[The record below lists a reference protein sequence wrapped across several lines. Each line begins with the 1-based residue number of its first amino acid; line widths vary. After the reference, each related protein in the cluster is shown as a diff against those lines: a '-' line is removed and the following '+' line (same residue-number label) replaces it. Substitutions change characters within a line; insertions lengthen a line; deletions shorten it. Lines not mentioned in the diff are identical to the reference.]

1 MDEKIIGLDKNKD
14 IDRRLEETTK
24 ELQREREKLMA
35 VIRMSGDL
43 IFEYDIAKDQM
54 HYAGPEEGSLYC
66 GQITE
71 GYTEQLLREVDN
83 RTDAVEQQLAEAL
96 HSGKPDICI
105 ELCKTDEEGNP
116 HWMKVIG
123 QTFYNEKKEPE
134 RVLGKVCDIDAQ
146 KKKERELQEKSQ
158 RDSLT
163 GLLNHSTIKQQ
174 ITHRLQKMKRG
185 QVGYLIVLDVDSF
198 KKINDTNGHLFGDA
212 VLCSFADEMNKL
224 FPEALKGRIGGDEF
238 VCYVE
243 NMPREELEEKLGQ
256 LNRCM
261 SDRYDDDKTGLH
273 ISCSL
278 GAAVTAGTVT
288 DYNLLFRWADA
299 ALYQVKSREKGAY
312 DLLEVKEGVA
322 LPGQSYLDSEENKED
337 EIVHKEAQ
345 FESAEDLVLFCMDLL
360 ENVPNL
366 TSALKVISERTCSFF
381 NIDDMIC
388 VEVNEAGPSIRY
400 QWNREEKKN
409 FVKRILH
416 PGVFEWDRIR
426 KRADESGAAIYRQSE
441 TPNIYKEEAESVM
454 IVMSTASKGL
464 KASVIFSD
472 RHTDRTW
479 EEEKNALCR
488 ISHQIFNRLRM
499 LKNAEKDQ
507 RELNRKLNYDAL
519 TGLPVYNKFV
529 DKLEA
534 YMAANGKTGLYFVS
548 SDFSNFQYVNE
559 MYGYEV
565 GDRILHDFAVAL
577 QEKCQ
582 EGVLFCRVTSDH
594 FVGVLKEDCVEDAR
608 QAYLTFTNSF
618 VKRINSRYD
627 QCNLVIATGLY
638 EITENDWSVS
648 SMMDNANEAR
658 KQCKTQKVDSAVE
671 IYTDKIRRDLENT
684 RTIVSGMVSAYN
696 NKEFHAYLQP
706 KVSLHTGK
714 VVGAEA
720 LVRWIK
726 ADGTMVMPGKFI
738 DIFERNGFITKVD
751 FAILDQVMEY
761 LRDALAQGEEV
772 VPISVNFS
780 RRHNEYADF
789 VPNILKRLKDYKVP
803 SDLLEVEVTES
814 VFMSDLNKLTNN
826 LETLRD
832 RGVEISV
839 DDFGSGY
846 SSLNLLSKVAVD
858 TVKLDKQFLDDTM
871 NSERE
876 ETALTII
883 KYLTKMLRH
892 LGFKVLAEGVET
904 SEQLEMLRLAD
915 CDIVQGYFY
924 AKPMPIGEFRTFL
937 QEFNERDN

>member
-14 IDRRLEETTK
+14 IDRRLGETTK

-256 LNRCM
+256 LNHCM

-278 GAAVTAGTVT
+278 GAAVTDGTVT

-464 KASVIFSD
+464 TPEDYLNATHPDDVVFVRKYMEHMFRGIDKDFNVKYRSKTKWDDEWQTLLVTGIQVERDKEGHVTRYTGITINNTKWEKMIQQLKELKEKAELSD
-472 RHTDRTW
+472 RLKSAFLANMSHEIRTPLNAIVGFS
-479 EEEKNALCR
+479 ELMVTCDDPEEKKEYINIIQSNNELLLRLINDILDLSKIESGIIERRKENFNLAKVCNELFVTIQAKMTNPNVELRLDGPNSECWVLLDR
-488 ISHQIFNRLRM
+488 NRLKQVWM
-499 LKNAEKDQ
+499 NFLTNAVKCTKSGYIKMGYGIERKGLRIYVEDTGIGIPDDLHDKVFT
-507 RELNRKLNYDAL
+507 RFEKLNEFSQG
-519 TGLPVYNKFV
+519 TGLGLTISRAIV
-529 DKLEA
+529 EA
-534 YMAANGKTGLYFVS
+534 AGG
-548 SDFSNFQYVNE
+548 
-559 MYGYEV
+559 EV
-565 GDRILHDFAVAL
+565 GFTSKL
-577 QEKCQ
+577 
-582 EGVLFCRVTSDH
+582 GVGS
-594 FVGVLKEDCVEDAR
+594 
-608 QAYLTFTNSF
+608 TFWAW
-618 VKRINSRYD
+618 
-627 QCNLVIATGLY
+627 L
-638 EITENDWSVS
+638 
-648 SMMDNANEAR
+648 
-658 KQCKTQKVDSAVE
+658 
-671 IYTDKIRRDLENT
+671 
-684 RTIVSGMVSAYN
+684 
-696 NKEFHAYLQP
+696 P
-706 KVSLHTGK
+706 
-714 VVGAEA
+714 
-720 LVRWIK
+720 
-726 ADGTMVMPGKFI
+726 
-738 DIFERNGFITKVD
+738 
-751 FAILDQVMEY
+751 
-761 LRDALAQGEEV
+761 LR
-772 VPISVNFS
+772 P
-780 RRHNEYADF
+780 
-789 VPNILKRLKDYKVP
+789 
-803 SDLLEVEVTES
+803 
-814 VFMSDLNKLTNN
+814 
-826 LETLRD
+826 
-832 RGVEISV
+832 
-839 DDFGSGY
+839 
-846 SSLNLLSKVAVD
+846 
-858 TVKLDKQFLDDTM
+858 
-871 NSERE
+871 
-876 ETALTII
+876 
-883 KYLTKMLRH
+883 
-892 LGFKVLAEGVET
+892 
-904 SEQLEMLRLAD
+904 
-915 CDIVQGYFY
+915 
-924 AKPMPIGEFRTFL
+924 
-937 QEFNERDN
+937 